1 MRRKAEQL
9 STMGSFE
16 ECWPELQKSLQRN
29 LARRGVP
36 PWRADDV
43 IQETGLRLFR
53 CWENVD
59 PERSPFGLALRIA
72 NNLMWDEAR
81 KHQGREILGD
91 VPEKAAAHDVEELTL
106 ARIELNRA
114 RTLLDRLNPNHRSVL
129 LAEVG
134 AEELPERNSAAT
146 KMVRMRARKRLT
158 ALMSNASSFGFVFSI
173 KDMARRFSDF
183 ARRNTSFS
191 EQASATAVAAAG
203 IVAAVV
209 VLGSPSQAPGST
221 IDRSMR
227 PIPSQRSLAT
237 AELASARKAIRLEAA
252 DAVVPVKASGSR
264 RVSGATVSPDSQG
277 GNYVAV
283 PEGGPADGGATF
295 GVVPDEDENWTPS
308 APECAQDIEPGQG
321 QIGAGCYVDGPGD
334 DVNAGVDLE
343 VRP

>member
-91 VPEKAAAHDVEELTL
+91 VPEKPTAHDVEELTL

-114 RTLLDRLNPNHRSVL
+114 RKLLDRLNPNHRSVL

-134 AEELPERNSAAT
+134 GEELPERNSAAT
-146 KMVRMRARKRLT
+146 KMVRMRARKRLS
-158 ALMSNASSFGFVFSI
+158 ALMSNASNFGFVFSI
-173 KDMARRFSDF
+173 KDLARRFSDF
-183 ARRNTSFS
+183 TRRNTSFS

-209 VLGSPSQAPGST
+209 VLGAPSQAPGST
-221 IDRSMR
+221 IDRSML
-227 PIPSQRSLAT
+227 PAPSQRSFAS
-237 AELASARKAIRLEAA
+237 AELASARKAIRLETTA
-252 DAVVPVKASGSR
+252 PVATKTSGAR
-264 RVSGATVSPDSQG
+264 HVSGATVTPNAQD
-277 GNYVAV
+277 GNYVGV
-283 PEGGPADGGATF
+283 PEGGPADGGATL

-308 APECAQDIEPGQG
+308 VPTCHQDIDPERGEV
-321 QIGAGCYVDGPGD
+321 GAGCYVDGPGD
-334 DVNAGVDLE
+334 DVNAGVELE
-343 VRP
+343 VGP

>member
-1 MRRKAEQL
+1 M
-9 STMGSFE
+9 
-16 ECWPELQKSLQRN
+16 
-29 LARRGVP
+29 
-36 PWRADDV
+36 
-43 IQETGLRLFR
+43 RLFR

-91 VPEKAAAHDVEELTL
+91 VPERATAHDVEELTL
-106 ARIELNRA
+106 ARIELHRA
-114 RTLLDRLNPNHRSVL
+114 RKLLDRLNPNHRSVL

-134 AEELPERNSAAT
+134 GEELPERNSAAT
-146 KMVRMRARKRLT
+146 KMVRMRARKRLS
-158 ALMSNASSFGFVFSI
+158 ALMSNVSSFGVVFSV

-209 VLGSPSQAPGST
+209 VLGAPSQAPGAT
-221 IDRSMR
+221 IDRSML
-227 PIPSQRSLAT
+227 PIPSQRSFAS
-237 AELASARKAIRLEAA
+237 AELASARKAIGLEAA
-252 DAVVPVKASGSR
+252 PISTKTSGAR
-264 RVSGATVSPDSQG
+264 HVSGATVSPNAED

-308 APECAQDIEPGQG
+308 VPTCHQNLDPERGEV
-321 QIGAGCYVDGPGD
+321 GAGCYVDGPGD

-343 VRP
+343 VGP